1 MKTRSA
7 WCAAPLALAMSTHLA
22 AQVTSI
28 PEPDFLPIQ
37 AAVTNI
43 GPTATTLLIQKSYT
57 LQQNEMRRVFGR
69 VEITGNTGT
78 SPGTGNNTDYAS
90 GIVECAGP
98 NGFVG
103 EGEAGQNYEGPTK
116 AAGPDYPTTGHLA
129 LYPLVLIQA
138 PTAGT
143 YLCKLFA
150 STGKPE
156 TVVGRAF
163 QGDNTTWLRVSA
175 PIATYNGLH
184 EIKRPGVGAPIAA
197 NTPFTDAFTW
207 GAPPGCSET
216 GAGQACLYLGV
227 GALPS
232 VDVLAPEA
240 PWSPATDAAFVGVNA
255 SLQVTLCGKTSSCS
269 AASKPQSKNTNP
281 VVVESHLELIQLNAA
296 GGTCQR
302 WPSPT
307 QRSTIGNAPHH
318 YMIYHKLST
327 VPVYP
332 SCGTPQFVVKLF
344 VNWLSGGTAKI
355 DGPGAT
361 HAIAFT
367 SYHGTAPPVP
377 NVIGLTESVASST
390 LATSGY
396 SLSLVSSA
404 YGTAPLGSVI
414 AQDPSPP
421 TIELP
426 GSGVNL
432 TLSTGSVTVPKVTN
446 LAQNTA
452 IHEIAAVGLVAKPIL
467 QPGCKDPGT
476 VLAQSPA
483 AGSGVA
489 PGSTVSLTVNSGKTT
504 NGSACAAD

>member
-1 MKTRSA
+1 MRTLLMI
-7 WCAAPLALAMSTHLA
+7 CGVPLALAISTPLT
-22 AQVTSI
+22 AQVTPI
-28 PEPDFLPIQ
+28 PEADFLPIQ
-37 AAVTNI
+37 VPATNI
-43 GPTATTLLIQKSYT
+43 GPTTTTLLVQKSYT

-69 VEITGNTGT
+69 VEITGSTGT
-78 SPGTGNNTDYAS
+78 TSGTGNNTDYAS
-90 GIVECAGP
+90 AIVECAGP
-98 NGFVG
+98 NNFVG
-103 EGEAGQNYEGPTK
+103 EGEVGQNYEGPNK

-138 PTAGT
+138 PTTGT

-175 PIATYNGLH
+175 PIATNNGLH
-184 EIKRPGVGAPIAA
+184 EVKRTSAGAPIVA
-197 NTPFTDAFTW
+197 NSAFTDAFTW
-207 GAPPGCSET
+207 GAPPGCSES
-216 GAGQACLYLGV
+216 GAGEACLYLGI
-227 GALPS
+227 GALRS
-232 VDVLAPEA
+232 ADVFSPEA

-281 VVVESHLELIQLNAA
+281 VVVDSHLELIQLNVA
-296 GGTCQR
+296 GGTCQT
-302 WPSPT
+302 WVSPT

-332 SCGTPQFVVKLF
+332 SCGVPQFLVKLF
-344 VNWLSGGTAKI
+344 VNWVSGGTAKI

-377 NVIGLTESVASST
+377 NVIGLTESAASGT
-390 LATSGY
+390 LAASGY

-404 YGTAPLGSVI
+404 YGTAPKGSVT
-414 AQDPSPP
+414 AQDPSAA

-432 TLSTGSVTVPKVTN
+432 TLSTGSVTVPKVTM

-452 IHEIAAVGLVAKPIL
+452 VHEISAAGLVAKPIL
-467 QPGCKDPGT
+467 QPGCKDPGI
-476 VLAQSPA
+476 VLGQSPA

-489 PGSTVSLTVNSGKTT
+489 PGSTVSVTVNSGKTQ
-504 NGSACAAD
+504 NGSACAPE